1 MRSRFLFYIFLF
13 LLSSLAIGCYD
24 DEGNYDYKTINE
36 VAVKLEETYG
46 VRKVD
51 TVFVIRPEIRQ
62 SLATDTTN
70 LKFEWYY
77 NSASDQFKGDLV
89 STADTVAIRID
100 PADKKFSYNHYL
112 RFYIHDTQTGAS
124 YLFPVKLKVAKPYE
138 GAWMVLQSKEGKTG
152 EQDYGYIDISS
163 VRSCYPE
170 GKRMC
175 ECLCTAY
182 ASQYGLNVKS
192 ARLAQT
198 FGPGILPTENRVF
211 AQFARSAMNG
221 QNIVLHTMGTSEGNY
236 VYTRDAVKAIIMLLT
251 EGSAGQSYNIANEK
265 SHMTIRQM
273 AELVVNEIADNK
285 IQVVIDVPK
294 DNSSLGYAPGVKM
307 WLDASKIRA
316 LGWQPEVDLAE
327 SYRRMIK
334 WMER

>member
-24 DEGNYDYKTINE
+24 GEGNYDYKTINE

-112 RFYIHDTQTGAS
+112 QVLIAFVSAILNLIVDIIYTFIDPRMKTMYESSKGAS
-124 YLFPVKLKVAKPYE
+124 ARAK
-138 GAWMVLQSKEGKTG
+138 KKG
-152 EQDYGYIDISS
+152 EQ
-163 VRSCYPE
+163 
-170 GKRMC
+170 K
-175 ECLCTAY
+175 TA
-182 ASQYGLNVKS
+182 
-192 ARLAQT
+192 
-198 FGPGILPTENRVF
+198 
-211 AQFARSAMNG
+211 
-221 QNIVLHTMGTSEGNY
+221 
-236 VYTRDAVKAIIMLLT
+236 
-251 EGSAGQSYNIANEK
+251 
-265 SHMTIRQM
+265 
-273 AELVVNEIADNK
+273 
-285 IQVVIDVPK
+285 
-294 DNSSLGYAPGVKM
+294 
-307 WLDASKIRA
+307 
-316 LGWQPEVDLAE
+316 
-327 SYRRMIK
+327 
-334 WMER
+334 

>member
-124 YLFPVKLKVAKPYE
+124 YLFPVKLKVAN
-138 GAWMVLQSKEGKTG
+138 
-152 EQDYGYIDISS
+152 
-163 VRSCYPE
+163 
-170 GKRMC
+170 RM
-175 ECLCTAY
+175 
-182 ASQYGLNVKS
+182 K
-192 ARLAQT
+192 
-198 FGPGILPTENRVF
+198 GPGWCYIPKRDKQDWERWNIS
-211 AQFARSAMNG
+211 AIGWRSAKMCISKKED
-221 QNIVLHTMGTSEGNY
+221 NI
-236 VYTRDAVKAIIMLLT
+236 
-251 EGSAGQSYNIANEK
+251 
-265 SHMTIRQM
+265 
-273 AELVVNEIADNK
+273 
-285 IQVVIDVPK
+285 
-294 DNSSLGYAPGVKM
+294 
-307 WLDASKIRA
+307 
-316 LGWQPEVDLAE
+316 
-327 SYRRMIK
+327 
-334 WMER
+334 

>member
-13 LLSSLAIGCYD
+13 LLSSPAIGCYD

-112 RFYIHDTQTGAS
+112 RFYIHDTQKEDPDPGCHVES
-124 YLFPVKLKVAKPYE
+124 QQKLQDNLDDRPVINKDRSVKL
-138 GAWMVLQSKEGKTG
+138 
-152 EQDYGYIDISS
+152 
-163 VRSCYPE
+163 
-170 GKRMC
+170 
-175 ECLCTAY
+175 
-182 ASQYGLNVKS
+182 
-192 ARLAQT
+192 
-198 FGPGILPTENRVF
+198 
-211 AQFARSAMNG
+211 
-221 QNIVLHTMGTSEGNY
+221 
-236 VYTRDAVKAIIMLLT
+236 
-251 EGSAGQSYNIANEK
+251 
-265 SHMTIRQM
+265 
-273 AELVVNEIADNK
+273 
-285 IQVVIDVPK
+285 
-294 DNSSLGYAPGVKM
+294 
-307 WLDASKIRA
+307 
-316 LGWQPEVDLAE
+316 
-327 SYRRMIK
+327 
-334 WMER
+334 

>member
-1 MRSRFLFYIFLF
+1 MRSRFLLYIFLF

-138 GAWMVLQSKEGKTG
+138 GAWMVLHSKEG
-152 EQDYGYIDISS
+152 
-163 VRSCYPE
+163 
-170 GKRMC
+170 
-175 ECLCTAY
+175 
-182 ASQYGLNVKS
+182 
-192 ARLAQT
+192 QT
-198 FGPGILPTENRVF
+198 
-211 AQFARSAMNG
+211 
-221 QNIVLHTMGTSEGNY
+221 
-236 VYTRDAVKAIIMLLT
+236 
-251 EGSAGQSYNIANEK
+251 
-265 SHMTIRQM
+265 
-273 AELVVNEIADNK
+273 
-285 IQVVIDVPK
+285 
-294 DNSSLGYAPGVKM
+294 
-307 WLDASKIRA
+307 
-316 LGWQPEVDLAE
+316 
-327 SYRRMIK
+327 
-334 WMER
+334 